1 LIKVLRQQQK
11 TMVALRDLVEEL
23 GDKDCYD
30 RISASSKPRELT
42 KTDYA
47 NAYDVPV
54 QDLRCMISGISI
66 AELLRDAPPS
76 SPPKNPVTLAHLLP
90 RNANSSER
98 VPLGY
103 KISDIE
109 DLRNTL
115 LLGKGF
121 EQAYDQKFVSIVPSD
136 QPFSSNR
143 YKLHIWVDAIKNEPI
158 YEGAS
163 RTIGSFEG
171 KPLDLRVGTKMHNP
185 FKRALS
191 YQAFRAFKMWGKRA
205 GLTELPTDSDTSVYV
220 GTYRMMRAK
229 YAQQLARDAAA
240 DAEDEDEDA
249 SEIAAEKSDENDDVD
264 S

>member
-1 LIKVLRQQQK
+1 MIKVLKQQQN

-30 RISASSKPRELT
+30 RISVSSKPRELT
-42 KTDYA
+42 KAEYT
-47 NAYDVPV
+47 NVYDVPV
-54 QDLRCMISGISI
+54 QDLRCMISGISFT
-66 AELLRDAPPS
+66 ELLRAAPS
-76 SPPKNPVTLAHLLP
+76 SSSPKNPVTLSHLLP

-98 VPLGY
+98 LALGY
-103 KISDIE
+103 KMSDIE

-115 LLGKGF
+115 LLGKRF
-121 EQAYDQKFVSIVPSD
+121 EQAYDQKFVSLVPSD
-136 QPFSSNR
+136 LPFSSNR
-143 YKLHIWVDAIKNEPI
+143 YKLHIWVDVIRDEPI

-163 RTIGSFEG
+163 LTIGSFEG

-205 GLTELPTDSDTSVYV
+205 GLTELPTDSDTSVYE

-229 YAQQLARDAAA
+229 YAQQLARDTAA
-240 DAEDEDEDA
+240 DAEDEDENA
-249 SEIAAEKSDENDDVD
+249 SEIAEEKNDENDDVD